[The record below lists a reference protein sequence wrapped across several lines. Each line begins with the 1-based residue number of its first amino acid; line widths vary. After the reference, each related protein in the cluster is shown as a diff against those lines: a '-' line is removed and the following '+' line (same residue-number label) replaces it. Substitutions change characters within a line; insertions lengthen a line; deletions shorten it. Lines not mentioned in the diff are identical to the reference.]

1 MVLPLDGIRV
11 LDFSSLLPG
20 PFATAMLAAAGAE
33 ITKVERPEGD
43 DAARV
48 PPFVDG
54 RSVLYDAL
62 NGRKTI
68 VSLDLRAEAGRAEAL
83 RLAASS
89 DVVLT
94 QVRPGVMERLG
105 LGYEA
110 VRAVRPDVVYCAI
123 TGYGQTGP
131 SAGRAGHDLN
141 YLADSGVLAAVVGD
155 PAVPPGF
162 VADIGGGTLPAV
174 VNILLALRRRDATG
188 EGAFLDVSVADN
200 VRAFVPHV
208 TSAMAATG
216 RFDPAETPFGGT
228 SPRYRLYATRDGGHV
243 VVGALEPKFWSRF
256 VEVIGLSAGAST
268 ETGADLATAIER
280 VIGARSTEDWR
291 ALFEG
296 EDCCVSVIGGNA
308 PSAVRGEAL
317 HLPLAP
323 MLRR

>member
-1 MVLPLDGIRV
+1 MVLPLHGIRV

-54 RSVLYDAL
+54 KSVLYEAL
-62 NGRKTI
+62 NAGKTI

-83 RLAASS
+83 RLAASC

-105 LGYEA
+105 LGYDA

-131 SAGRAGHDLN
+131 RAGRAGHDLN
-141 YLADSGVLAAVVGD
+141 YLADGGILSAVTGD
-155 PAVPPGF
+155 PAVPPAF
-162 VADIGGGTLPAV
+162 VADVGGGTLPAV

-188 EGAFLDVSVADN
+188 EGAFLDISVADN
-200 VRAFVPHV
+200 VLAFAPHV
-208 TSAMAATG
+208 TSATAATG
-216 RFDPAETPFGGT
+216 RFDPAMSPFGGAN
-228 SPRYRLYATRDGGHV
+228 PRYRLYATRDGGHV

-256 VEVIGLSAGAST
+256 LAVIELSPTAAVGA
-268 ETGADLATAIER
+268 EADVVAAIER
-280 VIGARSTEDWR
+280 VIGARTTEAWR

-296 EDCCVSVIGGNA
+296 EDCCVSVIGAAA
-308 PSAVRGEAL
+308 PNAVRGDAL